1 MKLDEQKD
9 HVVTTYK
16 SVNGILL
23 QLHMFYPGDLKKEE
37 RRPAIAIFHGGGWT
51 IGNYSWAFNNARH
64 YSSLGMIGIAV
75 QYRLSNRKDI
85 TPVDAMQDAKDVFL
99 WLRTHA
105 DSLGIDPDK
114 IAGEGWSA
122 GGHLVVSTAVFADIL
137 PNRINSAPNALIL
150 KSPALDTDPEHEG
163 WFKSLLVK
171 PGEDPLKLSPLLHV
185 VKGLPIPP
193 TLILQGRTDRVT
205 PTIYAQ
211 QFYDKMTA
219 LQYPCE
225 LEI

>member
-1 MKLDEQKD
+1 MKNTLFFLLLLTVICSLGCQDKIKESSQVKLDEQKD

-37 RRPAIAIFHGGGWT
+37 RRPAIAFFHGGGWT

-137 PNRINSAPNALIL
+137 PNRINSVPNALIL
-150 KSPALDTDPEHEG
+150 KSPALD
-163 WFKSLLVK
+163 K
-171 PGEDPLKLSPLLHV
+171 
-185 VKGLPIPP
+185 
-193 TLILQGRTDRVT
+193 GRTDRVT
-205 PTIYAQ
+205 PTI
-211 QFYDKMTA
+211 
-219 LQYPCE
+219 
-225 LEI
+225 